1 MEPFTRCVYRI
12 GGINDRYRFHPYRIL
27 SQQRPVKKKFP
38 LESII
43 PARLVSRSK
52 KKKNNNVYT
61 YLSSRKFSFR
71 ENNLDSLVNPIGWI
85 SRRYRIAQFQVTG
98 RCYCSSIEN
107 ATHDCSRPSHS
118 RIPINSSDIVFV
130 VVFTR
135 SEMEQRCA
143 KVGTVVPK

>member
-27 SQQRPVKKKFP
+27 SQQRPVKKKISTRKYNTGSTRFSF
-38 LESII
+38 E
-43 PARLVSRSK
+43 K
-52 KKKNNNVYT
+52 KSNNNVYT

-85 SRRYRIAQFQVTG
+85 SRRYRVAQFQVTG

-143 KVGTVVPK
+143 KVGTVVRK

>member
-1 MEPFTRCVYRI
+1 MR
-12 GGINDRYRFHPYRIL
+12 L
-27 SQQRPVKKKFP
+27 SNRGDQRSLSFSSISNLIATATGKKKISTRKYNTGSTRFSF
-38 LESII
+38 E
-43 PARLVSRSK
+43 K

-143 KVGTVVPK
+143 KVGTVVRK